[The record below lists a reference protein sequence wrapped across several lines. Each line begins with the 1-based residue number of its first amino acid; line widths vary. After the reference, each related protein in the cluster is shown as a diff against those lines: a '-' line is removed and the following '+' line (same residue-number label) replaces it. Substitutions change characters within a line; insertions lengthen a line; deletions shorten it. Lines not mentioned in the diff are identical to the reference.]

1 MAIFFLGLDPVSN
14 DGISDHTLLKM
25 GVLGLSL
32 NSILR
37 NTRKYCHGPT
47 PIAQRFHKTFR
58 PGRRYEWLLM
68 AGVKIRKTKARLLAI
83 DALSHHT
90 VFFMDYK
97 SIAGSEPGKQRAG
110 IDDIT
115 ISYGL

>member
-1 MAIFFLGLDPVSN
+1 
-14 DGISDHTLLKM
+14 
-25 GVLGLSL
+25 
-32 NSILR
+32 
-37 NTRKYCHGPT
+37 
-47 PIAQRFHKTFR
+47 
-58 PGRRYEWLLM
+58 M

-83 DALSHHT
+83 DPLSHHT